1 MKILGSIFKTKAPVI
16 PVIPLNGIILASSG
30 GMRRGGLNLQMLSRL
45 LDQAFTM
52 RRAKAV
58 ALLINS
64 PGGSPVQSAMIASRI
79 RELSRKNDL
88 PVISFVEDIAAS
100 GGYWLACAGDQIIA
114 HGASIIG
121 SIGVVSSGFGFDRA
135 IEKLGIDRRLYTA
148 GNQKAMLDPF
158 QAENADDVAHLRA
171 LQDDIHSQ
179 FIALVKSRRGSRL
192 KGADSDIFSGAF
204 WTGQKAL
211 ELGLV
216 DRIGEIR
223 PVLEE
228 QFGDK
233 VQLRLLS
240 ARKSM
245 FGFRTNQP
253 GVDAIS
259 TDASAQI
266 IDTLMLKLEE
276 RLEKMRYGL

>member
-1 MKILGSIFKTKAPVI
+1 MG
-16 PVIPLNGIILASSG
+16 
-30 GMRRGGLNLQMLSRL
+30 RL
-45 LDQAFTM
+45 LLALSAWCRQAL
-52 RRAKAV
+52 
-58 ALLINS
+58 ALTA
-64 PGGSPVQSAMIASRI
+64 P
-79 RELSRKNDL
+79 
-88 PVISFVEDIAAS
+88 
-100 GGYWLACAGDQIIA
+100 
-114 HGASIIG
+114 
-121 SIGVVSSGFGFDRA
+121 

-259 TDASAQI
+259 TDASAQM

-276 RLEKMRYGL
+276 RWKKCAMGFKMLSLPKLLLLAVVIGGIWLGIGY